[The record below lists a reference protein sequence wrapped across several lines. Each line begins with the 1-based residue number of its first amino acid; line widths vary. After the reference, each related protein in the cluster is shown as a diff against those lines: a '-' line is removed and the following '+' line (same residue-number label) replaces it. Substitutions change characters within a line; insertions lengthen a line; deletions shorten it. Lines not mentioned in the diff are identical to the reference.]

1 MILSRQIMVEFF
13 AHFSEV
19 QTQEFKTLGQEIV
32 FKISEGQ
39 KVPQAA
45 NVTAK

>member
-39 KVPQAA
+39 KGSQVG
-45 NVTAK
+45 NVTTK